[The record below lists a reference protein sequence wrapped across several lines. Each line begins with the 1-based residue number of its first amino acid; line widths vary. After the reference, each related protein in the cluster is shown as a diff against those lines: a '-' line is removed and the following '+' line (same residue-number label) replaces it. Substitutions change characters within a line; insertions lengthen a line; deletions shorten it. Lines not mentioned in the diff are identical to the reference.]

1 MLNPPK
7 TKTHSLEQPK
17 ALSVSCC
24 SLSFQLIT
32 RRAKICTLKMANFLE
47 EMPYNK
53 FIFILKCVKTLTM
66 VYKYEG
72 VIVE

>member
-24 SLSFQLIT
+24 SLSFRLIT

-72 VIVE
+72 VTVE

>member
-1 MLNPPK
+1 
-7 TKTHSLEQPK
+7 
-17 ALSVSCC
+17 
-24 SLSFQLIT
+24 
-32 RRAKICTLKMANFLE
+32 MANFLE

-72 VIVE
+72 VTVE